1 MKKFSKFALFLALSG
16 SILSGNL
23 DFNTLKS
30 DFTQVV
36 LSEGKTLTYTG
47 NFIADTSHAFWHYEK
62 PNVKNIYFSGS
73 NAIIIEPALE
83 QVIQTSL
90 KQTPDLSAIL
100 RSAKQ
105 ISDEIYSAEF
115 DGIKYKIKLKN
126 GLPSQVTYKDKL
138 ENDVTFTLKNA
149 VKNEPIKDNKIFTPI
164 IPANFDI
171 VTN

>member
-1 MKKFSKFALFLALSG
+1 M
-16 SILSGNL
+16 I
-23 DFNTLKS
+23 
-30 DFTQVV
+30 
-36 LSEGKTLTYTG
+36 
-47 NFIADTSHAFWHYEK
+47 
-62 PNVKNIYFSGS
+62 

-138 ENDVTFTLKNA
+138 ENDVTFTLENA